1 MCSPW
6 TSAANMKFH
15 SRSSFETRPGGTL
28 AREKSLTLLLR
39 DGGAHKLWRNS
50 HMANFYGASLISTA
64 ATVLANT
71 SYFSMSERQTL
82 ERHLRTTIDFPP
94 NLSDRS
100 CSSAYR

>member
-15 SRSSFETRPGGTL
+15 SRSSFETRPGGLL
-28 AREKSLTLLLR
+28 AREKSLTLLLG
-39 DGGAHKLWRNS
+39 DGGA
-50 HMANFYGASLISTA
+50 HMANFYGASLTSTT

-82 ERHLRTTIDFPP
+82 ERRLRTTIDFPP